1 VDGENTNMFSPRMW
15 YLSLN
20 TSTWSTAKKKEWHS
34 PKTKQRQLKLF
45 TPLLLVIK
53 AFKKKFQIWIPFT
66 NRWLLP
72 AKIFLFLGSGKKSRE
87 SWQKH
92 IAYAFNCSRP
102 FYLLWIRS

>member
-66 NRWLLP
+66 NRRLWP
-72 AKIFLFLGSGKKSRE
+72 ANIFHFFGKWKKEQGNLTKTYRL
-87 SWQKH
+87 
-92 IAYAFNCSRP
+92 C
-102 FYLLWIRS
+102 L